1 MFKAAQKELD
11 DWVQQYEVPYWPPLA
26 QLAALAEEVGEVARI
41 LNHLYGS
48 KKKKVEESKQELG
61 EEIMDVIFS
70 AMCLANSH
78 GIDLDEEWQRKMNK
92 CTGRDKDRFTK
103 KA

>member
-1 MFKAAQKELD
+1 MFKDAQKELD

-26 QLAALAEEVGEVARI
+26 QLAALAEETGEVARI
-41 LNHLYGS
+41 LNHLYGA

-78 GIDLDEEWQRKMNK
+78 GIDLDEEWKRKMDK